1 MASSLVKLETI
12 NNIAPGQSVTRH
24 WNNATPAN
32 AVWHVQAIPLE
43 SSFTS
48 ADPIAQSVEAEVT
61 RVWRKLN
68 RTKGPI
74 EFPEVHNY
82 EHEIWYVIKNVG
94 SREVD
99 VAVYASI
106 IS

>member
-1 MASSLVKLETI
+1 MASSLVKLVTI
-12 NNIAPGQSVTRH
+12 NNLAPGQSATRN

-32 AVWHVQAIPLE
+32 AVWYLQAIPLE

-48 ADPIAQSVEAEVT
+48 SDPLNQSVEAEVT

-68 RTKGPI
+68 RTFTGKDVNPYS
-74 EFPEVHNY
+74 Y
-82 EHEIWYVIKNVG
+82 EYEIWYVIKNVG
-94 SREVD
+94 AREVD
-99 VAVYASI
+99 VNVYASI